1 MNLTQYDDTFDFFC
15 EQLISNTSKVL
26 GIGRRPVT
34 MVKYVL
40 AKRPDMIFFEID
52 RLLVIASNF

>member
-26 GIGRRPVT
+26 EIGRRPVT